1 MQLAA
6 SLAFAS
12 QGAPANIGAIRD
24 LVPRAE
30 VVGTGRMS
38 FLLWDLYDA
47 TLHAPDGNWDADA
60 PYALTLSYLRDLRGR
75 SIALTSTE
83 EIRRLGEVEEGRIES
98 WREQMEAIFPDVSDG
113 VSLTGIRDEAGSA
126 LFYRD
131 SALIGRVD
139 DPDFSRLF
147 FGIWLDERTIAPDLR
162 AELLGGAGS

>member
-6 SLAFAS
+6 CLAFAS
-12 QGAPANIGAIRD
+12 QGAPANIDAIRGN
-24 LVPRAE
+24 VPHAE
-30 VVGTGRMS
+30 VVGTGRMT